1 MGIFTDKV
9 AVITGAGSGIGRA
22 LALQLAGKGARLAL
36 SDVDARGL
44 QETIKALPV
53 VTEAR
58 GYALDVADR
67 NAVLA
72 HAGDVERDFGTAHFV
87 VNNAGATMI
96 GTIEH
101 LTVEEIEWQL
111 GVNLWGVIYGTKAF
125 LPMMLAQNEGA
136 IVNISSVFGLVGYP
150 AQGAY
155 NISKFGVRGLTE
167 CLWSE
172 LEGTGVRAV
181 CAASGRHQDQYRKVR
196 SALRRLR
203 RRGGKVLHARRQAAA
218 DDGRRLCGRDHFR
231 PRARPQAHRYGS
243 PVLDAALAEP
253 AVAQRL
259 SGRASGRRGLGAR
272 RAPALPPAARSRSEP
287 YLRCRH
293 RHDRVWPPPG
303 A

>member
-181 CAASGRHQDQYRKVR
+181 CVHPGGIRTNIEKSGRRCAASGEEEAKFSMLADKL
-196 SALRRLR
+196 LRTT
-203 RRGGKVLHARRQAAA
+203 A
-218 DDGRRLCGRDHFR
+218 DDCAAEIISGLERGRKRIVTGHRSSTLHWLSRLL
-231 PRARPQAHRYGS
+231 PNAY
-243 PVLDAALAEP
+243 P
-253 AVAQRL
+253 AV
-259 SGRASGRRGLGAR
+259 
-272 RAPALPPAARSRSEP
+272 
-287 YLRCRH
+287 LR
-293 RHDRVWPPPG
+293 VVAG
-303 A
+303 